1 MAGKALKLNPILN
14 KELRLGSRSIKI
26 PMFVMGY
33 DIVLSLI
40 AVVSMFV
47 IQANSRYDSNA
58 FSQYLYIY
66 QIIGWTQFAITLII
80 VPILTAGTISGE
92 RERQTLDIMLT
103 TPKKPLSIVWG
114 KMLSAISNYMIFIIS
129 SIPIMAIAF
138 ILGGLNWFAL
148 LGYIVMMIIGYHKGF
163 LYSRTK
169 ALKKMKSLYLSI
181 NFPPSEIYLYFK

>member
-1 MAGKALKLNPILN
+1 MDKVKRILKLNPILN

-40 AVVSMFV
+40 TVTSMLV
-47 IQANSRYDSNA
+47 IQVNSRYDSNT
-58 FSQYLYIY
+58 FSQYLFIY
-66 QIIGWTQFAITLII
+66 QIIGWSQFVITLII

-114 KMLSAISNYMIFIIS
+114 KVRPRL
-129 SIPIMAIAF
+129 
-138 ILGGLNWFAL
+138 
-148 LGYIVMMIIGYHKGF
+148 
-163 LYSRTK
+163 
-169 ALKKMKSLYLSI
+169 
-181 NFPPSEIYLYFK
+181 